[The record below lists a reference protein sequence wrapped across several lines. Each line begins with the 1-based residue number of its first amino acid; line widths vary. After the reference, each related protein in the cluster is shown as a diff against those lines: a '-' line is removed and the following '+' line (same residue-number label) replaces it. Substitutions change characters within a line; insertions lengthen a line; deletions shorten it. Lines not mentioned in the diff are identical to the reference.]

1 MIDHFTTILHC
12 HTPHSDTHK
21 ERNRTYP
28 TMFASRNNHAF
39 RVHQHQ
45 PDKENMIAQ
54 TPLRPGGMPFK
65 TPMTQRTLQPSTSKA
80 MFGTVG
86 PKRMQT
92 SGKDGSKTE
101 LRPRVGPSLI
111 REASNVG
118 EGASPFAGKGK
129 GKGVELGKSQ
139 QLGGKDGGS
148 NLVTN
153 LGKSIVLFHAFS
165 QSSKDP
171 SSNLLTDRA
180 LSRLTAPKRL
190 FTSTK
195 TPLKQTAPPSSFQ
208 NPLPPV
214 SSTPLPSASRS
225 RRRSRQSLNQSQSQ
239 SPSND
244 KNSLLKTP
252 GPARLN
258 LESDKFKTPCRPSS
272 SFHNG
277 YSLYSP
283 GDQDLLEDEEEE
295 DDEDTPAHRGAGG
308 SAAGGLSL
316 RQELVARSGGVD
328 LGTDSGMD
336 LGLGMGMEMM
346 QLNVQEVQEE
356 EDEIEYMPPRAQGE
370 PLIQT
375 FSLFGWHQE
384 LIIDPITA
392 MIVPFS
398 LSSILCPR
406 IQSAHLSSSVDTI
419 HWFSTSALPD
429 EPPFDYTPLET
440 IGRSLLGA
448 IKGDYLLPHPEDE
461 EEDFDG
467 FVNGQKWDV
476 LDLDLGDERVGGV
489 GDQEEQGSEE
499 EGEGLAGR
507 KVSANGMRMIGEP
520 TSGLVLMP
528 VPEPP
533 GADDR
538 LHIWVSRGR
547 ATFLGESRSYQEE
560 AGTTG
565 CSRKG
570 SGCERCDAE
579 RNRGRYQGQLGAGIY
594 ERIASED
601 HLETKD
607 GIDGWHQLDWTSTSN
622 DQETD
627 ADRDHQQASIRNSD
641 NYRLEIRLDHQ

>member
-1 MIDHFTTILHC
+1 
-12 HTPHSDTHK
+12 
-21 ERNRTYP
+21 
-28 TMFASRNNHAF
+28 
-39 RVHQHQ
+39 
-45 PDKENMIAQ
+45 
-54 TPLRPGGMPFK
+54 
-65 TPMTQRTLQPSTSKA
+65 MTQRTLQPSTSKA

-328 LGTDSGMD
+328 LGTDLGMD

-356 EDEIEYMPPRAQGE
+356 EDDEIEYMPPRAQGE
-370 PLIQT
+370 PSIQ
-375 FSLFGWHQE
+375 FSLVWK
-384 LIIDPITA
+384 
-392 MIVPFS
+392 
-398 LSSILCPR
+398 
-406 IQSAHLSSSVDTI
+406 
-419 HWFSTSALPD
+419 
-429 EPPFDYTPLET
+429 
-440 IGRSLLGA
+440 RS
-448 IKGDYLLPHPEDE
+448 
-461 EEDFDG
+461 
-467 FVNGQKWDV
+467 
-476 LDLDLGDERVGGV
+476 
-489 GDQEEQGSEE
+489 
-499 EGEGLAGR
+499 
-507 KVSANGMRMIGEP
+507 
-520 TSGLVLMP
+520 
-528 VPEPP
+528 
-533 GADDR
+533 
-538 LHIWVSRGR
+538 
-547 ATFLGESRSYQEE
+547 
-560 AGTTG
+560 
-565 CSRKG
+565 
-570 SGCERCDAE
+570 
-579 RNRGRYQGQLGAGIY
+579 
-594 ERIASED
+594 
-601 HLETKD
+601 
-607 GIDGWHQLDWTSTSN
+607 
-622 DQETD
+622 
-627 ADRDHQQASIRNSD
+627 
-641 NYRLEIRLDHQ
+641 